1 MNKMISLFVVSALAI
16 GSADACCGS
25 PTPVFSVTL
34 PVGSGIVCGT
44 PWVNNVVATSI
55 DNNGTVH
62 GQIEYVGYANV
73 GSGRG
78 GTRVVYS
85 YMIYNAT
92 WDSTGTLVATVN
104 ITKSCTTGN
113 YLVGTFA
120 VPNNQS
126 YLHTYTN
133 GYNTVVSQ
141 YANPGNPPR
150 MRWIATLSAQ

>member
-16 GSADACCGS
+16 GSADVCCGS

-34 PVGSGIVCGT
+34 PVGDGIVCGT

-62 GQIEYVGYANV
+62 GQIEYVGY
-73 GSGRG
+73 
-78 GTRVVYS
+78 RVVSNGRTSSNQYS

-104 ITKSCTTGN
+104 LTKSCTTGN

-120 VPNNQS
+120 VLNNQAKVYS
-126 YLHTYTN
+126 YTN